1 MKFWQFGRA
10 ALALT
15 FSLGLALFLN
25 SCGGGYT
32 IAYLYV
38 TGAYSASSTSQPTPI
53 SILGINSE
61 TGAIYPVANSTA
73 PLNYTNPVAEVVSPN
88 QKNLYVLCQGPAGSS
103 PVVVQYGITN
113 NGGNLNGDITP
124 INTYNTSGTL
134 PTSIAVDSTG
144 SYLYVVET
152 YALNS
157 QTNGDIDIFPINSTD
172 GTLGTPNVVSLS
184 NNQNAVGVTALPASD
199 FVYVAS
205 WNMADTS
212 NPNGTVWTYQNTGG
226 NLTLIGTTS
235 VGLELASITSYASTI
250 GSYVY
255 ISDESQNCIFGYT
268 PSNTGVLSGI
278 TMSGCG
284 SAGQGAQYGVSTN
297 AGNGSSRPTAL
308 LVEPRG
314 KYLFVAN
321 SGSNTIGGYV
331 ISQSQGGSLSATSS
345 GTATTGTQPQCLAIE
360 PLLGKYIFTADYLS
374 SVNSGGNLA
383 NGGTVT
389 GFSLNSSTG
398 QLSGLQNGPFVVPTT
413 LPSCVAASTTGS
425 VPPPGSP

>member
-15 FSLGLALFLN
+15 SSLGLALFLN

-38 TGAYSASSTSQPTPI
+38 TGAYSASSTSAPTPI
-53 SILGINSE
+53 TILGINSE
-61 TGAIYPVANSTA
+61 TGAVYPVANSTA
-73 PLNYTNPVAEVVSPN
+73 PLNYTNPVAEVVSPA
-88 QKNLYVLCQGPAGSS
+88 QTNLYVLCQGPAGSS

-124 INTYNTSGTL
+124 INTYNTSGTV
-134 PTSIAVDSTG
+134 PTSMAINSTG
-144 SYLYVVET
+144 TYLYVVET

-157 QTNGDIDIFPINSTD
+157 QTNGDIDIFPVNSD
-172 GTLGTPNVVSLS
+172 GSLGTPNVVSLT
-184 NNQNAVGVTALPASD
+184 NNQNAVGVTALPGTD

-205 WNMADTS
+205 WNQADTN
-212 NPNGTVWTYQNTGG
+212 NPNGTVWGYQNTGG
-226 NLTLIGTTS
+226 NLSLIQTTS

-250 GSYVY
+250 GSYLYVT
-255 ISDESQNCIFGYT
+255 DESQNCIFGYS
-268 PSNTGVLSGI
+268 PSSSGILSGI

-321 SGSNTIGGYV
+321 SGSGTIGGWV
-331 ISQSQGGSLSATSS
+331 INQSQGGALSATSS
-345 GTATTGTQPQCLAIE
+345 ATAVAGAQPTCLAID
-360 PLLGKYIFTADYLS
+360 PILGKYIFTADYLS
-374 SVNSGGNLA
+374 SINGGNLTQ
-383 NGGTVT
+383 GGIVS

-398 QLSGLQNGPFVVPTT
+398 ALSGLQNGPFIVSTT
-413 LPSCVAASTTGS
+413 LPSCVAISTTGS
-425 VPPPGSP
+425 IPPPGSP